1 MITHFDSFF
10 ISVDHY
16 LNKNN
21 GTRIGT
27 SVDKIKPVE
36 NDKMA
41 VSLLVF
47 CEIIGRVV
55 SMAVAPAGEMASMK
69 PIRFA
74 MMGIKAMAK
83 TSLMTFVKNANTE
96 SSDE

>member
-16 LNKNN
+16 LNKNK

-47 CEIIGRVV
+47 
-55 SMAVAPAGEMASMK
+55 
-69 PIRFA
+69 
-74 MMGIKAMAK
+74 
-83 TSLMTFVKNANTE
+83 
-96 SSDE
+96 